1 VHLPEPPMPAPVSD
15 VLGYK
20 YYVDAQLSVADP
32 VLLEKNEASL
42 KPVRDF
48 LCGVTEASDA
58 AVFGDRQAW
67 RRALAWLHAWALA
80 DAMGGT
86 TNQQG
91 EYEKEWTL
99 GGLALAY
106 LKLRDTRAIEPE
118 VATPIESWL
127 ARMAHSV
134 QPAYTDPEARH
145 FRNNH
150 AHWVGA
156 AVAATGVAADE
167 PELLAWGVEKFDLG
181 AQQITA
187 EGTLPLE
194 MERGKRA
201 LHYHLF
207 ALTPLVFLAELA
219 AANGLDLYSRWD
231 GALQRLVRRCV
242 DALHDP
248 GWFAQRAGAE
258 QDITPASVLRMDE
271 IVWAEPYHVRFA
283 EPSLDL
289 WLGRLRPMIYPRLGG
304 DMTALYGS

>member
-1 VHLPEPPMPAPVSD
+1 

-32 VLLEKNEASL
+32 ELFKKNEASL

-48 LCGVTEASDA
+48 LAGVTEASDA
-58 AVFGDRQAW
+58 AVLGDAEARE
-67 RRALAWLHAWALA
+67 RALAWLRTWAQA

-106 LKLRDTRAIEPE
+106 LKLRDIG
-118 VATPIESWL
+118 PIEASLAEPIEAWL
-127 ARMAHSV
+127 VRLAHSV
-134 QPAYTDPEARH
+134 QPAYSDPEARH

-156 AVAATGVAADE
+156 AVAACGVAADE
-167 PELLAWGVEKFDLG
+167 PELLAWGAEKFDVG

-187 EGTLPLE
+187 DGTLPLE

-207 ALTPLVFLAELA
+207 ALTPLVFLAELG
-219 AANGLDLYSRWD
+219 AANSVDLYGLRD
-231 GALQRLVRRCV
+231 GAVHRLVRRCV
-242 DALHDP
+242 DGLRDP
-248 GWFAQRAGAE
+248 RWFAHAAGAE

-271 IVWAEPYHVRFA
+271 IVWAEPYHARFA
-283 EPSLDL
+283 QPSLDS
-289 WLGRLRPMIYPRLGG
+289 WLGRFRPMIYPRLGG
-304 DMTALYGS
+304 DMTALYGA